1 MAKELTLEQAEKQ
14 FEEAKATAKESWEAV
29 LAYRKEHKL
38 RPGYKPEKD
47 AVGKGYKAVLSAH
60 KEAKTT
66 REEAEAA
73 YKALKPKTRAGRGS
87 TIYEYP
93 DGMSSEEKKKF
104 RTAARAAAKKAAKE
118 AAKGADGDAPKA
130 TKKKATKAEPEAEA
144 EVEAPAKKTAKKAV
158 KKKAKPSVEED
169 ED

>member
-14 FEEAKATAKESWEAV
+14 FEEAKAAAKESWEAV

-87 TIYEYP
+87 TIYDYP
-93 DGMSSEEKKKF
+93 EGMSSEEKKKF
-104 RTAARAAAKKAAKE
+104 RAAARAAAKKAAKE
-118 AAKGADGDAPKA
+118 AAKEAAGDTPKA
-130 TKKKATKAEPEAEA
+130 AKKKAAKAEPEAEA
-144 EVEAPAKKTAKKAV
+144 PTKKTVKKAV